1 MTENRLRTDQPSAP
15 IMNRPRP
22 LSPVPLWA
30 LALILPF
37 LASCEPI
44 QNLLNGGAAPPSA
57 PATNSVGVIDL
68 EEVAKR
74 LGRSEAVLK
83 ALGAKEQ
90 ALGQQLLQLRGSLQ
104 EKVDKRKA
112 EIGDKPTPDQQKELL
127 TLAGTLNE
135 EFGKARVS
143 AQAALS
149 QEQVALVQKFRDE
162 VFPVAK
168 EIAQERGFKTI
179 LLKSESVL
187 FAWEPESEI
196 TEEVIQRMSTPLV
209 P

>member
-1 MTENRLRTDQPSAP
+1 
-15 IMNRPRP
+15 
-22 LSPVPLWA
+22 
-30 LALILPF
+30 
-37 LASCEPI
+37 
-44 QNLLNGGAAPPSA
+44 
-57 PATNSVGVIDL
+57 
-68 EEVAKR
+68 
-74 LGRSEAVLK
+74 
-83 ALGAKEQ
+83 
-90 ALGQQLLQLRGSLQ
+90 
-104 EKVDKRKA
+104 
-112 EIGDKPTPDQQKELL
+112 LL

-143 AQAALS
+143 AQAVLS

-196 TEEVIQRMSTPLV
+196 TEEVIKRMSTPLV